1 MSTTAKIVFDMPKS
15 KTIKNW
21 RLTSDLSDSDKFV
34 QDLTGVNLNQVWT
47 ITCKIVNGL
56 AKVTEIHG
64 DVSDP
69 ALHRLADCIQK
80 EYPEVIEVE
89 FIY

>member
-21 RLTSDLSDSDKFV
+21 RLTDIGLVGVS
-34 QDLTGVNLNQVWT
+34 LTWT
-47 ITCKIVNGL
+47 INCKIVNGF
-56 AKVTEIHG
+56 ATVTEIHG

-80 EYPEVIEVE
+80 EYPEVIEVD
-89 FIY
+89 FKY